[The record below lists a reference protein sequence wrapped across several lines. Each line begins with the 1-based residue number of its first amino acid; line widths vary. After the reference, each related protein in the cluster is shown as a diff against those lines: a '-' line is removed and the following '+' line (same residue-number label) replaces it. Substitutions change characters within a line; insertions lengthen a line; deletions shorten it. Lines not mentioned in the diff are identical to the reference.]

1 MDLNFGEHKEL
12 CGENIL
18 SKLSCIREHC
28 RSSYVW
34 LENNV
39 ECGNVKYANT
49 FDNKRADFY
58 RGHFM
63 KEMNRMLKFL
73 SNIPYLTDSL
83 AANFSD
89 FHNMEFE

>member
-1 MDLNFGEHKEL
+1 MKIYLANYLAFESIVDLVTFG
-12 CGENIL
+12 
-18 SKLSCIREHC
+18 
-28 RSSYVW
+28 YV
-34 LENNV
+34 
-39 ECGNVKYANT
+39 CGNLKYANT

-73 SNIPYLTDSL
+73 SNIPYQTDWHV
-83 AANFSD
+83 ANFSD